1 MNIKDKLSNELINA
15 SNSEEKSKL
24 EEEALKV
31 EAIELFRP
39 ISDAAKELKKELSN
53 TEGLSILV
61 SENSCIVKLGNK
73 TLTTSRYFF
82 TREFS
87 VEEVIQWGFPSDE
100 RFEGRHTFK
109 TSNEVIEFI
118 VKESAKYAVQKKSAD

>member
-24 EEEALKV
+24 EEEALKI

-118 VKESAKYAVQKKSAD
+118 VKESAEYAVQKKTAD